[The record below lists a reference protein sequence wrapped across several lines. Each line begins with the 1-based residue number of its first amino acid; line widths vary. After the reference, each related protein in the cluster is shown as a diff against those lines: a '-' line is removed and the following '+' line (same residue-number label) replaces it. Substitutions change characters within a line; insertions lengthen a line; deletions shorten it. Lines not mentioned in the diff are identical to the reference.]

1 MKINKLVLAM
11 SLAAASSVASA
22 APATFVP
29 SLNITDPIIMQTSVS
44 SGLQLGVVSS
54 GGIAIA
60 SIESVGANGVQPTA
74 SISVNSDLASVPL
87 LVPVTSVTGV
97 EANVYVVGTGSATA
111 LVTQE
116 ANALVVVPTGAI
128 TTIATIINGPS
139 VPPTLGHQ

>member
-1 MKINKLVLAM
+1 MKIKKLVLAM

-22 APATFVP
+22 AAATFVP

-60 SIESVGANGVQPTA
+60 CIESVGAEGVLPTA

-97 EANVYVVGTGSATA
+97 DANVYVVGTGSATA

-128 TTIATIINGPS
+128 STIAALINGPLL
-139 VPPTLGHQ
+139 P